1 MTPRPATAQARPAR
15 TRSWRRPRL
24 VGRRT
29 RQLLVFLHVVISV
42 GWLGAGAANVVL
54 AFTAAATTS
63 PEIRRSSYYLINE
76 IDFALVIPLAFGTL
90 ASGVLLSLVTKWGL
104 VRYRW
109 VLVKLVLT
117 LVVIGYSTFGV
128 GVWVEVSMQSTAAPS
143 LGASPVADRLAWGAT
158 ANIVAFLFMT
168 WISFTKPWGL
178 TRRAAPTRPASAAVA
193 RPTR

>member
-1 MTPRPATAQARPAR
+1 M
-15 TRSWRRPRL
+15 TRSVSGSADLTPVPAVNRAGPGRRRPRNRRRA

-29 RQLLVFLHVVISV
+29 RQVLVFLHVAISV

-54 AFTAAATTS
+54 AFTAASGVS

-109 VLVKLVLT
+109 VLMKT
-117 LVVIGYSTFGV
+117 R
-128 GVWVEVSMQSTAAPS
+128 
-143 LGASPVADRLAWGAT
+143 ADPGRHRL
-158 ANIVAFLFMT
+158 
-168 WISFTKPWGL
+168 
-178 TRRAAPTRPASAAVA
+178 
-193 RPTR
+193 